1 MNFLSMKYFTT
12 VARERSFTKAA
23 GQLHITQQT
32 LSAHIA
38 SVEQELGCALLI
50 RHVPLEL
57 TYAGQVFL
65 RYAVDFQKRYS
76 AMEQEVSDISAE
88 EKGILRVGIAYTRGR
103 TIMPELI
110 AGYQK
115 VYPKIEV
122 RLIEATNDVLQ
133 QKLLNGE
140 FDLAI
145 ANFPDKIPGVELK
158 DFYEEELVLLIS
170 SRLLSE
176 LYGEHAAAVLRE
188 TEKLGNLSPLADCPF
203 LLNRQEDIFGRI
215 GQQLITASGFF
226 PQVRAQS
233 DNLATL
239 LSLCV
244 RGVGACFCSD
254 RMISSLLTE
263 KELASLHTLHFGD
276 IARYQ
281 IKFGWLKQPYC
292 WSMTSNFI
300 KIASGLIH

>member
-12 VARERSFTKAA
+12 VARELSFTKAA
-23 GQLHITQQT
+23 EQLHITQQT

-38 SVEQELGCALLI
+38 SVEQELGCTLFI

-65 RYAVDFQKRYS
+65 RYASDFQKRYS
-76 AMEQEVSDISAE
+76 AMEQEFSDISAG
-88 EKGILRVGIAYTRGR
+88 EKGVLRIGIAYTRGS
-103 TIMPELI
+103 TLMPDLI

-115 VYPKIEV
+115 VYPKVEIH
-122 RLIEATNDVLQ
+122 LIEATNDVLK

-140 FDLAI
+140 CDLAI
-145 ANFPDKIPGVELK
+145 ANFPEKIPGVELK

-170 SRLLSE
+170 SRLLE
-176 LYGEHAAAVLRE
+176 QLYGERGEDLLKEAE
-188 TEKLGNLSPLADCPF
+188 QTGNLSPLSQCPF
-203 LLNRQEDIFGRI
+203 LLNRREDIFGRI

-233 DNLATL
+233 DSLATL

-244 RGVGACFCSD
+244 KGVGACFSSD
-254 RMISSLLTE
+254 RMIKALLTE
-263 KELASLHTLHFGD
+263 RELATLRILHFGD
-276 IARYQ
+276 VARYQ